1 MRQMEYMRREK
12 GIIYR
17 NLVKVS
23 DLYSFHVEIKESN
36 LLVLADKKLPKETE
50 EALLWYRA
58 DIEQYIYKSPKFKV
72 TFKPFPLEEKM
83 PPIVRAMAEAAEVAQ
98 VGPMAAV
105 AGAIAEFVG
114 RKLLEHC
121 HQVIVENG
129 GDIFMKV
136 RKKRRVG
143 IYAGDSP
150 LSGKI
155 ALEIEP
161 QDTPLG
167 ICCSAGTFGH
177 SVSLGKADAAVVLSP
192 SAALADAVATA
203 VGNIVKDDSDIQEGL
218 EFLKKIPFVRGGIII
233 KGKRM
238 GAWGKVKIVRGNV

>member
-1 MRQMEYMRREK
+1 M
-12 GIIYR
+12 
-17 NLVKVS
+17 
-23 DLYSFHVEIKESN
+23 
-36 LLVLADKKLPKETE
+36 ADKRLPKQTE
-50 EALLWYRA
+50 EALIWYRE
-58 DIEQYIYKSPKFKV
+58 DIEQYIYKSPRFKV

-83 PPIVRAMAEAAEVAQ
+83 PPIVRAMAEAAEIAK

-114 RKLLEHC
+114 KELLNHC
-121 HQVIVENG
+121 RQVIVENG

-136 RKKRRVG
+136 RKKRKVG

-177 SVSLGKADAAVVLSP
+177 SQSLGKADAVVVLSP
-192 SAALADAVATA
+192 SVALADAVATR
-203 VGNIVKDDSDIQEGL
+203 VGNIVKDDSSIQEGL
-218 EFLKKIPFVRGGIII
+218 EFLKRISFVRGGIII

-238 GAWGKVKIVRGNV
+238 GAWGKIKIVRGNV

>member
-1 MRQMEYMRREK
+1 MGPLTR

-17 NLVKVS
+17 NLIKAS
-23 DLYSFHVEIKESN
+23 DLYSFQVEIKESN
-36 LLVLADKKLPKETE
+36 LLVLADKRLPKQTE
-50 EALLWYRA
+50 EALIWYRE
-58 DIEQYIYKSPKFKV
+58 DIEQYIYKSPRFKV

-83 PPIVRAMAEAAEVAQ
+83 PPIVRAMAEAAQAAK

-114 RKLLEHC
+114 KELLNHC
-121 HQVIVENG
+121 RQVIVENG

-136 RKKRRVG
+136 RKKRKVG

-155 ALEIEP
+155 TLEIEP

-177 SVSLGKADAAVVLSP
+177 SQSLGRADAVVILSP
-192 SAALADAVATA
+192 SATLADAVATA
-203 VGNIVKDDSDIQEGL
+203 VGNIVKDDSSIEEGL
-218 EFLKKIPFVRGGIII
+218 GFLKKIPSIRGGIII

-238 GAWGKVKIVRGNV
+238 GAWGKIKIVRENV